1 MPETEQRDKSEKE
14 VCVFEEIMAVEFS
27 KINDWNQKKKNRYK
41 KLENTKRDK

>member
-27 KINDWNQKKKNRYK
+27 KINDWNQKKNKQIQ
-41 KLENTKRDK
+41 EIIEHQEG

>member
-27 KINDWNQKKKNRYK
+27 KINDWKQKKKKQIQEIR
-41 KLENTKRDK
+41 EHQEG

>member
-27 KINDWNQKKKNRYK
+27 KINDWNQKKKKPDTRN
-41 KLENTKRDK
+41 